1 MAVMIHRTTLALDEA
16 TVARIRKLA
25 TAWGVS
31 QSEAV
36 RRAVH
41 LAERQADRERDDPLE
56 RLRAYHQEGGLDRR
70 QADAYLQEV
79 ADNRSFWRSGR

>member
-1 MAVMIHRTTLALDEA
+1 MALDEA

-36 RRAVH
+36 RRAVQQ
-41 LAERQADRERDDPLE
+41 AERRADAERDDPLK
-56 RLRAYHQEGGLDRR
+56 RLRAYHQEGGLNRR
-70 QADAYLQEV
+70 HADAYLQEV
-79 ADNRSFWRSGR
+79 ADNRSSWRNGR

>member
-16 TVARIRKLA
+16 TVNRIRKLA
-25 TAWGVS
+25 HTWGVS

-36 RRAVH
+36 RRAVQ
-41 LAERQADRERDDPLE
+41 LAERRADEEQSDPLE
-56 RLRAYHQEGGLDRR
+56 RLEAYHEGGGLDRR

-79 ADNRSFWRSGR
+79 ADNRSFWRDGR